1 MSFADRL
8 SHAWNAFLGRDPTN
22 DLVQYK
28 DLGYGA
34 FYQPDRPRLTMG
46 NDRSIVNAIY
56 NRISVDVADRKIIH
70 AETDDNG
77 RFKKEVNSD
86 LNNCLKLSANI
97 DQTGRA
103 LIEDAV
109 ITMLDAGVVV
119 LVPIITDV
127 NPNTNAFDIKDMRVG
142 RILEWYPKHVK
153 VNVYNEIVGQKQDII
168 VDKKTVAIIENPF
181 YSIMNDRNS
190 VLQRLIRKLNLLDAI
205 DEQSGSGKLDLII
218 KLPYTIRNDARKA
231 QAEER
236 RKDIENQLANSK
248 YGIAYADTTESITQL
263 NRPVENNIMKQVE
276 YLTSMLY
283 SQLGMPE
290 SVFNGT
296 ADEQTMLNYINR
308 TIEPILAAITL
319 EMTRKFLSTNAR
331 TRGQKIIF
339 IEEPFKLMTA
349 SNIANIADTLT
360 RDEILS
366 SNELRAQLGFRPVD
380 DPRAD
385 ELRNKNLNATDQQLD
400 NPILT
405 NNEESDEES
414 PNYESP
420 LDQPLSNFK

>member
-8 SHAWNAFLGRDPTN
+8 SHAWNAFLGRDPTKEYN
-22 DLVQYK
+22 RYP
-28 DLGYGA
+28 DLGYSSY
-34 FYQPDRPRLTMG
+34 YQPDRPVLTGG

-56 NRISVDVADRKIIH
+56 NRIAIDVAQRKIVH
-70 AETDDNG
+70 VEVDENE
-77 RFKKEVNSD
+77 RYKKDIDSY
-86 LNNCLKLSANI
+86 LNNCLKTSANI

-103 LIEDAV
+103 FIEDAV

-119 LVPIITDV
+119 ITPIETTV
-127 NPNTNAFDIKDMRVG
+127 NPNLNAFDVKSMRVG
-142 RILEWYPKHVK
+142 RVLEWYPKHVRIK
-153 VNVYNEIVGQKQDII
+153 VYNELTGQKQEI
-168 VDKKTVAIIENPF
+168 VVPKDTVAIIENPL

-218 KLPYTIRNDARKA
+218 KLPYAIRGDARKA

-283 SQLGMPE
+283 GQLGMPNT
-290 SVFNGT
+290 VFDGT
-296 ADEQTMLNYINR
+296 ADERVMLNYINR
-308 TIEPILAAITL
+308 TIEPILSAIAN
-319 EMTRKFLSTNAR
+319 EMTRKFLSSNAR
-331 TRGQKIIF
+331 TRGQRIMF
-339 IEEPFKLMTA
+339 FEEPFRLVTA
-349 SNIANIADTLT
+349 TNLANIADTLT
-360 RDEILS
+360 RNEILS
-366 SNELRAQLGFRPVD
+366 SNELRAQLGFKPVD

-385 ELRNKNLNATDQQLD
+385 ELRNKNLNATDLQLQ
-400 NPILT
+400 NPIMT
-405 NNEESDEES
+405 GSSNEEES
-414 PNYESP
+414 MVDNP
-420 LDQPLSNFK
+420 LDQPLNNFK